1 MDRQFTRNVAI
12 AVCAIWA
19 AGCGAAGA
27 QSAADPVAD
36 ADTASANLPSTLDGE
51 IARAHMLRTK
61 GNYADAAKALAQLM
75 LVAPDNPQV
84 VSEYGKALTEEG
96 RPQEAVPFLKR
107 ALELQANDWTVYS
120 ALGVAYDQ
128 IDDHT
133 KARQEYEQALAL
145 RPGAPEILN
154 NYAVS
159 RMLAGDLDGAQ
170 KLLAQASAA
179 DGSNDKIANNLALLA
194 TMKHPASVLAAAH
207 APEPALPAQPAS
219 DRPMTA
225 APRMIASAAPRVLM
239 EKVPTDPLAG
249 PVAQHH
255 AAAPKLAASHGH
267 KTRLAAAKTTHK
279 PAAAATPVHPPM
291 LRTAADNQ

>member
-27 QSAADPVAD
+27 QSAANPVAD
-36 ADTASANLPSTLDGE
+36 ADSASANLPATLDGE

-84 VSEYGKALTEEG
+84 VGEYGKTLTQEG

-128 IDDHT
+128 IDDHA

-194 TMKHPASVLAAAH
+194 SMKHPASAQVVAR
-207 APEPALPAQPAS
+207 APEPALPVQHGPA
-219 DRPMTA
+219 TT
-225 APRMIASAAPRVLM
+225 APRAIASAAPRVLM

-249 PVAQHH
+249 PVAPRH
-255 AAAPKLAASHGH
+255 ATAPKLAATHSH
-267 KTRLAAAKTTHK
+267 KTRLAATKTAHK
-279 PAAAATPVHPPM
+279 PAVAATPVRPPM

>member
-27 QSAADPVAD
+27 QDATNPAAD
-36 ADTASANLPSTLDGE
+36 ADSASATLPSTMDGE

-61 GNYADAAKALAQLM
+61 GNYAEAAKALAQLM

-84 VSEYGKALTEEG
+84 VGEYGKALTQEG

-128 IDDHT
+128 IDDHA

-145 RPGAPEILN
+145 RPGAPEVLN
-154 NYAVS
+154 DYAVS

-179 DGSNDKIANNLALLA
+179 DGSNEKIANNLALLA
-194 TMKHPASVLAAAH
+194 SMKHPAS
-207 APEPALPAQPAS
+207 APEIARAPNLPVQHGG
-219 DRPMTA
+219 DRLVTA
-225 APRMIASAAPRVLM
+225 APRALASAAPRVLM

-249 PVAQHH
+249 PVAPHH
-255 AAAPKLAASHGH
+255 ATAPKLAKSHSH
-267 KTRLAAAKTTHK
+267 KTEVAATKAAHK
-279 PAAAATPVHPPM
+279 PVESTAPVRPPM